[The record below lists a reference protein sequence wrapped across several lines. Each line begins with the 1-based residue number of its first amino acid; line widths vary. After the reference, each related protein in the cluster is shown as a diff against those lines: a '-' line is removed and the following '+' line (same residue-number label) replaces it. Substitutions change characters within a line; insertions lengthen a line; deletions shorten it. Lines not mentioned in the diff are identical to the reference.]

1 MSARWLFIVNPTAG
15 NGAGEEAW
23 ANLEKSLRDTHI
35 PYVAD
40 FPTGIEATMRVIRLR
55 AVESLH
61 GVVAVGGDGTVHGVV
76 NGVMHITQ
84 SGGGQ
89 LPIGI
94 IPIGHQ
100 NDFARNFSLPLQ
112 KPLAALRHLLQNARP
127 RRVDVGVLT
136 SHPTLSQPIYFAN
149 GVLIG
154 LEPRFAELWGEK
166 QRWRSMLD
174 YWRHYAP
181 PTLTVTYGDWSRTQ
195 PLTLLAY
202 TNGVRH
208 LGGLR
213 FAPTANTED
222 GNMELTLI
230 RAVSRF
236 AAPDLLARAEQG
248 KLIPHVAVT
257 QEQTESVSIQSEQ
270 PIPLILDGESLNLPL
285 HTLELESMAGGMTI
299 LV

>member
-1 MSARWLFIVNPTAG
+1 MSARWLFVVNPAAG

-23 ANLEKSLRDTHI
+23 GLIEKSLKESNT
-35 PYVAD
+35 PYVAE
-40 FPTGIEATMRVIRLR
+40 FPTSIETASRVIRLR
-55 AVESLH
+55 TTEALH
-61 GVVAVGGDGTVHGVV
+61 GVVAVGGDGTLHGVV
-76 NGVMHITQ
+76 NGVMSITQ
-84 SGGGQ
+84 AGGGH

-94 IPIGHQ
+94 IPIGIQ
-100 NDFARNFSLPLQ
+100 NDFARNFSIPLN
-112 KPLAALRHLLQNARP
+112 KPLAALRHVVQNARP
-127 RRVDVGVLT
+127 RYVDVGILT
-136 SHPTLSQPIYFAN
+136 SPTLAQPIYFAN

-154 LEPRFAELWGEK
+154 LEPRFAEMWGEK
-166 QRWRSMLD
+166 QRFMSTLD

-213 FAPTANTED
+213 FAPNASPED
-222 GNMELTLI
+222 GQMELTLI

-236 AAPDLLARAEQG
+236 NAPTLLTRAEQG

-257 QEQTESVSIQSEQ
+257 QERADTVSIQSES
-270 PIPLILDGESLNLPL
+270 PIPLILDGESLNLPI
-285 HTLELESMAGGMTI
+285 HALELTIRVGGMAL